1 MAGCE
6 EIPLGWGVSCVAHL
20 RAKFAALSFCV
31 DLSDRSVDRSDR
43 LDKDSDGGSSVD
55 VGSFPF
61 DLWLHLL

>member
-1 MAGCE
+1 MA
-6 EIPLGWGVSCVAHL
+6 VATGL
-20 RAKFAALSFCV
+20 N
-31 DLSDRSVDRSDR
+31 RSDR